1 MAWARKHDV
10 RVLDALVR
18 QIIDGRTSAAEAC
31 RLLAAGRLDGVAGSH
46 VVPPEYARSLVSAE
60 RRRRATARRLEGDA
74 AGVLEDAAQRLAAI
88 AAMEVDA
95 LQTKRR
101 KQRPPAAEV
110 AAAARSIREAAS
122 ALQAAR
128 AVRPRGLTGAQPAPD
143 EQPRG
148 LVDSLAAE
156 G

>member
-1 MAWARKHDV
+1 M
-10 RVLDALVR
+10 
-18 QIIDGRTSAAEAC
+18 
-31 RLLAAGRLDGVAGSH
+31 LAAARLPGVEGAH

-60 RRRRATARRLEGDA
+60 RRRRATAKRMEGDA
-74 AGVLEDAAQRLAAI
+74 AGVLEDAAQRLATI

-95 LQTKRR
+95 LQSKRR

-128 AVRPRGLTGAQPAPD
+128 AVRPRGITGTAPPTEQQPP
-143 EQPRG
+143 G
-148 LVDSLAAE
+148 LVESLAAE
-156 G
+156 NGGGP